1 MIRKLINN
9 FLEKA
14 KAEENMLEAVCLCD
28 KNGVVFKEQYIAR
41 LTRNIYSHSKS
52 FTALMVGIAIDEGK
66 LTLDT
71 RLADV
76 FKDEIDE
83 ETYQKLYD
91 IQLKHLLAMR
101 SGLGGPWL
109 MQSQREE
116 GQGYPDYL
124 KFLFSK
130 ELVAK
135 PGEQFV
141 YSNGDTYLCSRMVSK
156 VYDRNYRD
164 LCYEK
169 IFLPMEMGFVEW
181 GVDPL
186 GYCIGASAMHLNVE
200 NMNKLGLLYIND
212 GVYKGKRIVSKEWI
226 DTIYAS
232 NNPESNYAFQHWTFG
247 PDVKCLFAS
256 GMYGQNTYIF
266 REHGVAFS
274 YQRPE
279 DTRGDRLNQM
289 FKEEVVDKL

>member
-1 MIRKLINN
+1 
-9 FLEKA
+9 
-14 KAEENMLEAVCLCD
+14 
-28 KNGVVFKEQYIAR
+28 
-41 LTRNIYSHSKS
+41 
-52 FTALMVGIAIDEGK
+52 
-66 LTLDT
+66 
-71 RLADV
+71 
-76 FKDEIDE
+76 
-83 ETYQKLYD
+83 
-91 IQLKHLLAMR
+91 
-101 SGLGGPWL
+101 
-109 MQSQREE
+109 MQFQRDE

-130 ELVAK
+130 ELVVK

-186 GYCIGASAMHLNVE
+186 GYCIAASAMHLNVE

-232 NNPESNYAFQHWTFG
+232 NNPECNYAFQHWTFG
-247 PDVKCLFAS
+247 PDVKCLYAS

-274 YQRPE
+274 YQRP
-279 DTRGDRLNQM
+279 DDVKGDRLNQM
-289 FKEEVVDKL
+289 FKEEVIDKL